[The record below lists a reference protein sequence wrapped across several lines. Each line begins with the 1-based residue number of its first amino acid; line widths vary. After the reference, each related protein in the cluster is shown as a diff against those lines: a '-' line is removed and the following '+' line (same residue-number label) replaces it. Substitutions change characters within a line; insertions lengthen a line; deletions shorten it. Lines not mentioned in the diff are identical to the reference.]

1 MKTTNI
7 KPIRHSSL
15 PKLVECP
22 CFEGKPGE
30 AGPAAARG
38 TLLDSAMRELL
49 AGGEMPAGVTGE
61 DAAAV
66 EWAVSVVQE
75 LAGDAKIFS
84 QDADCKVTTPGME
97 HIGTADAI
105 VPERLLVLDLKTGKV
120 RNYREQVA
128 AYAFGLM
135 EEYFAARWTC
145 VLLFC
150 DAREMV
156 VHEFTYEEAEALV
169 GGILKAASDPA
180 RKPVL
185 CDYCNWCAFSTSC
198 DARMEAVEQTL
209 EIVSIVEP
217 LTMDQRE
224 WVVESLLE
232 DREGTARFL
241 AQAKVFDAFR
251 ERVEERV
258 KEILTEDAE
267 ALPGWKLRSGGT
279 SEVVFAD
286 DLKRLVASGTLSLG
300 GVLEAVGNMSGRK
313 FRELWTREMVTSEVP
328 AVIRQGAQRAPSLV
342 AVKAKKPHRGV

>member
-1 MKTTNI
+1 M
-7 KPIRHSSL
+7 
-15 PKLVECP
+15 
-22 CFEGKPGE
+22 
-30 AGPAAARG
+30 
-38 TLLDSAMRELL
+38 
-49 AGGEMPAGVTGE
+49 
-61 DAAAV
+61 
-66 EWAVSVVQE
+66 QE
-75 LAGDAKIFS
+75 LAGGAKILS
-84 QDADCKVTTPGME
+84 ADADCKVTTPGME
-97 HIGTADAI
+97 HTGTADAI
-105 VPERLLVLDLKTGKV
+105 VPERLLVIDLKSGKV

-128 AYAFGLM
+128 AYALGLM
-135 EEYFAARWTC
+135 EEYFAGRWTC

-169 GGILKAASDPA
+169 GGILKAARDPA
-180 RKPVL
+180 KKPVL

-258 KEILTEDAE
+258 KEILTADAE

-286 DLKRLVASGTLSLG
+286 DLKRLVVSGTLSMG

-342 AVKAKKPHRGV
+342 AVKPKK

>member
-7 KPIRHSSL
+7 NPIRHSSL
-15 PKLVECP
+15 PKLAECP

-66 EWAVSVVQE
+66 EWAVNAVE
-75 LAGDAKIFS
+75 DLAGGAQIFS
-84 QDADCKVTTPGME
+84 ADKDCKVETPGME
-97 HIGTADAI
+97 HVGTADAI
-105 VPERLLVLDLKTGKV
+105 VPERLLVLDLKSGKV

-128 AYAFGLM
+128 AYALGLM
-135 EEYFAARWTC
+135 EEYFVDRWTC

-150 DAREMV
+150 DARQV
-156 VHEFTYEEAEALV
+156 VMHEFTYEEAKELV
-169 GGILKAASDPA
+169 GGILKAARDPA

-198 DARMEAVEQTL
+198 DARMEAVEQTQ

-217 LTMDQRE
+217 LTMEQRE

-258 KEILTEDAE
+258 KEILTEDGE
-267 ALPGWKLRSGGT
+267 ALPGWKLRAGGA

-300 GVLEAVGNMSGRK
+300 GVLEAVGTISGRK
-313 FRELWTREMVTSEVP
+313 FRELWSREMVTSEVP

-342 AVKAKKPHRGV
+342 AAKPKKPQGGV

>member
-1 MKTTNI
+1 MSTKNI
-7 KPIRHSSL
+7 KLIRHSSL
-15 PKLVECP
+15 PKLAECP

-38 TLLDSAMRELL
+38 TLLDLAMRELL

-66 EWAVSVVQE
+66 EWAVNAVE
-75 LAGDAKIFS
+75 DLAGGAQIFS
-84 QDADCKVTTPGME
+84 ADKDCKVETPGME
-97 HIGTADAI
+97 HVGTADAI
-105 VPERLLVLDLKTGKV
+105 IPERLLVIDLKSGKV

-128 AYAFGLM
+128 AYALGLM
-135 EEYFAARWTC
+135 EEYFAGSWTC

-156 VHEFTYEEAEALV
+156 VHKFTYEEAEALV
-169 GGILKAASDPA
+169 GGILKAARDPA
-180 RKPVL
+180 KKPVL

-232 DREGTARFL
+232 DRKETARFL

-258 KEILTEDAE
+258 KEILTENGE
-267 ALPGWKLRSGGT
+267 ALPGWKLRAGGA

-300 GVLEAVGNMSGRK
+300 GVLEAVGTISGRK
-313 FRELWTREMVTSEVP
+313 FRELWSREMITSEVP

-342 AVKAKKPHRGV
+342 ATKRKPHGDI

>member
-15 PKLVECP
+15 PKLAECP

-66 EWAVSVVQE
+66 EWAVAVVE
-75 LAGDAKIFS
+75 DLASGAQIFS
-84 QDADCKVTTPGME
+84 ADADCKVTTPGME
-97 HIGTADAI
+97 HVGTADAI
-105 VPERLLVLDLKTGKV
+105 VPERVLVLDLKSGKV
-120 RNYREQVA
+120 RNYREQMA
-128 AYAFGLM
+128 AYALGLM
-135 EEYFAARWTC
+135 EEYFAERWMC

-150 DAREMV
+150 DARHMV
-156 VHEFTYEEAEALV
+156 VHEFTYEEASELV
-169 GGILKAASDPA
+169 GGILKAARDPA

-185 CDYCNWCAFSTSC
+185 CDFCSWCAFSTSC

-300 GVLEAVGNMSGRK
+300 GVLETVGNMSGRK

-342 AVKAKKPHRGV
+342 AVKQNKVRKG

>member
-1 MKTTNI
+1 MSTKNI
-7 KPIRHSSL
+7 NLIRHSSL
-15 PKLVECP
+15 PKLAECP

-38 TLLDSAMRELL
+38 TLLDAAMRELL

-66 EWAVSVVQE
+66 EWAVNAVE
-75 LAGDAKIFS
+75 DLAGGAQIFS
-84 QDADCKVTTPGME
+84 ADADCKVETPGME
-97 HIGTADAI
+97 HVGTADAI
-105 VPERLLVLDLKTGKV
+105 IPERLLVLDLKSGKV

-128 AYAFGLM
+128 AYALGLM
-135 EEYFAARWTC
+135 EEYFAGSWTS

-156 VHEFTYEEAEALV
+156 VHKFTYEEAEALV
-169 GGILKAASDPA
+169 GGILKAARDPA
-180 RKPVL
+180 KKPVL

-232 DREGTARFL
+232 DRKETARFL

-258 KEILTEDAE
+258 KEILTEDEE
-267 ALPGWKLRSGGT
+267 ALPGWKLRAGGA

-286 DLKRLVASGTLSLG
+286 DLKRLVASGTLSVG
-300 GVLEAVGNMSGRK
+300 GVLEAVGTISGRK
-313 FRELWTREMVTSEVP
+313 FRELWSREMITSEVP
-328 AVIRQGAQRAPSLV
+328 AVIRKGAQRAPSLV
-342 AVKAKKPHRGV
+342 ATKTKPHSDI

>member
-1 MKTTNI
+1 MSTTNAN
-7 KPIRHSSL
+7 PIRHSSL
-15 PKLVECP
+15 PKLAECP
-22 CFEGKPGE
+22 CFESKPGE

-66 EWAVSVVQE
+66 EWAVNAVE
-75 LAGDAKIFS
+75 DLAGGAQIFS
-84 QDADCKVTTPGME
+84 ADKDCKVETPGME
-97 HIGTADAI
+97 HVGTADAI
-105 VPERLLVLDLKTGKV
+105 IPERLLVIDLKSGKV

-128 AYAFGLM
+128 AYALGLM
-135 EEYFAARWTC
+135 EEYFADRWTC

-150 DAREMV
+150 DARQV
-156 VHEFTYEEAEALV
+156 VMHEFTYEEAKELV
-169 GGILKAASDPA
+169 GGILKAVANPA
-180 RKPVL
+180 KKPVL

-198 DARMEAVEQTL
+198 DARMEAVEQTQ

-217 LTMDQRE
+217 LTMEQRE

-267 ALPGWKLRSGGT
+267 ALPGWKLRAGGT

-300 GVLEAVGNMSGRK
+300 GVLEAVGTISGRK
-313 FRELWTREMVTSEVP
+313 FRELWSREMVTSEVP
-328 AVIRQGAQRAPSLV
+328 AVIRQGAQRASSLV
-342 AVKAKKPHRGV
+342 ATKPKK